1 MAFVNGCT
9 NDGLVS
15 LGVCDA
21 PNWRDSVH
29 AACNGIS
36 GVIQNLDTLKIIESR
51 ASLASLSTARN
62 GVILLLVNGYY

>member
-1 MAFVNGCT
+1 MKHFNLPIVFLTLKDTIPSSVAFVNGCT
-9 NDGLVS
+9 NDGLVL

-36 GVIQNLDTLKIIESR
+36 GVIQNLDTC
-51 ASLASLSTARN
+51 
-62 GVILLLVNGYY
+62 